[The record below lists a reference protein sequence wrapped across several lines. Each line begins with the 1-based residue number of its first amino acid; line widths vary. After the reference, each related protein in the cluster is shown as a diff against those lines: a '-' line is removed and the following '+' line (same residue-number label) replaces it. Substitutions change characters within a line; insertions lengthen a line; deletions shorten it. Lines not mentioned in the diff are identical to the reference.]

1 MIQIAPHPP
10 DTTDWDG
17 VQERERWTEAIV
29 RDELARPAEI
39 SEMFL
44 KGWEQRAEE
53 DRKRRL
59 KV

>member
-1 MIQIAPHPP
+1 M
-10 DTTDWDG
+10 
-17 VQERERWTEAIV
+17 

>member
-1 MIQIAPHPP
+1 MCVP
-10 DTTDWDG
+10 DWVG
-17 VQERERWTEAIV
+17 EKERERWTEAIV

-44 KGWEQRAEE
+44 KDWEQREKE